1 MTGRRS
7 FLGTV
12 QSMAGVSLVELL
24 IGLAAGSLV
33 MAATMQTLV
42 HLERRFS
49 AQQDTMAQHQELRIG
64 LNVLESE
71 LRLAGSGAAPTVP
84 AVTKSTA
91 DEVEFLANLAG
102 SVTVLTVA
110 ASSGETALAVR
121 SGASWPK
128 GKRVLICD
136 QFRCEEGRLSR
147 DGKMSQL
154 ALTTPLT
161 SAFPAGAVVTLSNTV
176 RYYLKPEAAG
186 LSQLMRQVDG
196 GAGSLIG
203 NVSHF
208 RLKYLTATGQPTADP
223 RRVSRIAVDLAVGR
237 DREPVSTLVGLPV
250 RRTA

>member
-1 MTGRRS
+1 MKGRRGL
-7 FLGTV
+7 FGCV
-12 QSMAGVSLVELL
+12 QGMAGVSLVELL

-42 HLERRFS
+42 HLEHRFG

-64 LNVLESE
+64 LSVLESE
-71 LRLAGSGAAPTVP
+71 LRLAGSGAAPTAA

-102 SVTVLTVA
+102 AVTVLTSA
-110 ASSGETALAVR
+110 ASAGETTLAVR
-121 SGASWPK
+121 SGLGWPK

-136 QFRCEEGRLSR
+136 QTRCEEGRLSR
-147 DGKMSQL
+147 DGKTSQL
-154 ALTTPLT
+154 ALATPLA
-161 SAFPAGAVVTLSNTV
+161 SALPAGAVVSLSNTV
-176 RYYLKPEAAG
+176 RYYVKPDGAG
-186 LSQLMRQVDG
+186 SSQLMRQVDG